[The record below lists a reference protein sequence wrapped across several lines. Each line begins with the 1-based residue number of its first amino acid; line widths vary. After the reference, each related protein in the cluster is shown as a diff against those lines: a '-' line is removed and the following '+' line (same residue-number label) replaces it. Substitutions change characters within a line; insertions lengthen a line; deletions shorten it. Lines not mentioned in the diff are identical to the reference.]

1 MKRRNLLAAV
11 LSFSLV
17 IGMSAPVDLAQESKK
32 TQTAVS
38 IEDSVGETSKYGYLP
53 IHRKL
58 LNSDDLSSGRKKKA
72 AKTTIPSSFNA
83 REEGLLTDIK
93 DQGETGMCWTMS
105 VMGASEADIIQ
116 DDSEVS
122 PDLSEYHLAYST
134 YNKAD
139 DPLGLTVGDI
149 CRPREKNNDLY
160 GWGGNS
166 VLATATLARW
176 QGVVDESVASFE
188 DLQNKINRNVTADLP
203 DEVMYDKD
211 SYHLQNV
218 EYIYMTK
225 ANRNQIKQKLMEYG
239 AAECSMYAP
248 ETSSDEQM
256 YGNTGKSNFTA
267 YYCDDTSKTTN
278 HSVLIVG
285 WDDNYSASNFNS
297 KCRPSS
303 DGAWLIRNSWG
314 DCNSMG
320 GYFWISY
327 EDAMLQ
333 AEKNEEAEVAFFD
346 VEKVDNY
353 DNNYQYDGGIPFA
366 FSKSFLRGANVFEAK
381 ADEKMQAV
389 SFYTQEA
396 NVNYE
401 VSIYESPDSD
411 NPMSGK
417 LVSSLSGTI
426 AERGYHTIDFVK
438 EDKDEVFMTKGKR
451 YAVVV
456 KLEESGDT
464 SYQTYECTYNNSAL
478 TEAVSA
484 NEGES
489 YVQYSDGEWED
500 FSKLVWSGGRKNN
513 ANLCIKMFS
522 DTWDST
528 KATPTP
534 VPTATLTPVPTA
546 TPTPVPTATP
556 TPVPTATPTPMPTA
570 TPTPVPTATPT
581 PVPTA
586 TPTPVLT
593 ATPTAT
599 PVTTPTQKAQS
610 TPAANN
616 PTTPVVTDN
625 PITLDNSSART
636 VVVKKLKFKYSS
648 KKVKAGKKVK
658 LSKWLKVTKNRAGD
672 AKITYK
678 FTKSKYKKYATL
690 SKKGVFKAK
699 KAGKK
704 KTVYVKAAAG
714 DGSKKTANIKIKIK

>member
-1 MKRRNLLAAV
+1 
-11 LSFSLV
+11 
-17 IGMSAPVDLAQESKK
+17 
-32 TQTAVS
+32 
-38 IEDSVGETSKYGYLP
+38 
-53 IHRKL
+53 
-58 LNSDDLSSGRKKKA
+58 
-72 AKTTIPSSFNA
+72 
-83 REEGLLTDIK
+83 
-93 DQGETGMCWTMS
+93 
-105 VMGASEADIIQ
+105 
-116 DDSEVS
+116 
-122 PDLSEYHLAYST
+122 
-134 YNKAD
+134 
-139 DPLGLTVGDI
+139 
-149 CRPREKNNDLY
+149 
-160 GWGGNS
+160 
-166 VLATATLARW
+166 
-176 QGVVDESVASFE
+176 
-188 DLQNKINRNVTADLP
+188 
-203 DEVMYDKD
+203 
-211 SYHLQNV
+211 
-218 EYIYMTK
+218 
-225 ANRNQIKQKLMEYG
+225 
-239 AAECSMYAP
+239 
-248 ETSSDEQM
+248 
-256 YGNTGKSNFTA
+256 
-267 YYCDDTSKTTN
+267 
-278 HSVLIVG
+278 
-285 WDDNYSASNFNS
+285 
-297 KCRPSS
+297 
-303 DGAWLIRNSWG
+303 
-314 DCNSMG
+314 
-320 GYFWISY
+320 
-327 EDAMLQ
+327 
-333 AEKNEEAEVAFFD
+333 
-346 VEKVDNY
+346 
-353 DNNYQYDGGIPFA
+353 
-366 FSKSFLRGANVFEAK
+366 
-381 ADEKMQAV
+381 MQAV

-464 SYQTYECTYNNSAL
+464 SYQTYECTHNDSAL

-546 TPTPVPTATP
+546 TL
-556 TPVPTATPTPMPTA
+556 
-570 TPTPVPTATPT
+570 TPVPTATPT

-599 PVTTPTQKAQS
+599 PVTTPTQKPQS

-625 PITLDNSSART
+625 PVTPDNSSART

-714 DGSKKTANIKIKIK
+714 DGSKKIANIKIKIK

>member
-11 LSFSLV
+11 ISFSLV

-38 IEDSVGETSKYGYLP
+38 LEDSVGETSKYGYLN

-72 AKTTIPSSFNA
+72 AKTTIPSSFDA

-93 DQGETGMCWTMS
+93 DQEETGMCWTMS
-105 VMGASEADIIQ
+105 VMGASEADIIK
-116 DDSEVS
+116 DGYEES
-122 PDLSEYHLAYST
+122 PDLSEYHLAYSA

-139 DPLGLTVGDI
+139 DPLGLTAGDV
-149 CRPREKNNDLY
+149 CKTKVKNNDLY

-166 VLATATLARW
+166 IMATATLSRW
-176 QGVVDESVASFE
+176 QGAVDESVASFE
-188 DLQNKINRNVTADLP
+188 DLQDKINNNITADLP
-203 DEVMYDKD
+203 DDVMYDKD
-211 SYHLQNV
+211 SFHLQNV
-218 EYIYMTK
+218 EYIYLTK
-225 ANRNQIKQKLMEYG
+225 VNRNQIKQKLMEYG

-248 ETSSDEQM
+248 ETKSDCET

-267 YYCDDTSKTTN
+267 YYCDDASMRTN

-333 AEKNEEAEVAFFD
+333 AEENEEAEVAFFD
-346 VEKVDNY
+346 VEKADNY

-366 FSKSFLRGANVFEAK
+366 YSRSFLRGANVFEAK
-381 ADEKMQAV
+381 ADEKMKAV

-417 LVSSLSGTI
+417 LVSALSGAI

-438 EDKDEVFMTKGKR
+438 EDKDEVFMAKGKR

-464 SYQTYECTYNNSAL
+464 SYQTYECTYNDSAL
-478 TEAVSA
+478 TEAVNA

-500 FSKLVWSGGRKNN
+500 FSELEWSGKEKNN

-522 DTWDST
+522 DNWDST
-528 KATPTP
+528 KPTPTPGQTVTATPTQ
-534 VPTATLTPVPTA
+534 VPTA
-546 TPTPVPTATP
+546 TPTATTTA
-556 TPVPTATPTPMPTA
+556 A
-570 TPTPVPTATPT
+570 
-581 PVPTA
+581 
-586 TPTPVLT
+586 
-593 ATPTAT
+593 
-599 PVTTPTQKAQS
+599 PVTTPTQKAQPAQP
-610 TPAANN
+610 TPANN
-616 PTTPVVTDN
+616 PVNPVVTDN
-625 PITLDNSSART
+625 PVTPDNSGAQT

-672 AKITYK
+672 AKIIYK
-678 FTKSKYKKYATL
+678 FTKNKYKKYDTL

-714 DGSKKTANIKIKIK
+714 DGSKKTAKIKIKIK

>member
-11 LSFSLV
+11 LSVSLV

-72 AKTTIPSSFNA
+72 AKTTIPSSFDA

-116 DDSEVS
+116 DGSEES

-160 GWGGNS
+160 DWGGNS

-248 ETSSDEQM
+248 ETSSDKQM

-464 SYQTYECTYNNSAL
+464 SYQTYECTHNDSAL

-484 NEGES
+484 NKGES

-500 FSKLVWSGGRKNN
+500 FSELEWSSKEKNN

-534 VPTATLTPVPTA
+534 VPTATPTPVPTA

-556 TPVPTATPTPMPTA
+556 TPVPKATPTPR
-570 TPTPVPTATPT
+570 
-581 PVPTA
+581 
-586 TPTPVLT
+586 LH
-593 ATPTAT
+593 
-599 PVTTPTQKAQS
+599 
-610 TPAANN
+610 
-616 PTTPVVTDN
+616 
-625 PITLDNSSART
+625 L
-636 VVVKKLKFKYSS
+636 
-648 KKVKAGKKVK
+648 
-658 LSKWLKVTKNRAGD
+658 
-672 AKITYK
+672 
-678 FTKSKYKKYATL
+678 
-690 SKKGVFKAK
+690 
-699 KAGKK
+699 
-704 KTVYVKAAAG
+704 
-714 DGSKKTANIKIKIK
+714 

>member
-17 IGMSAPVDLAQESKK
+17 MGMSAPVDLAQESKK

-53 IHRKL
+53 IHRQL
-58 LNSDDLSSGRKKKA
+58 LNSDDLSSGRKKMSA
-72 AKTTIPSSFNA
+72 RTTIPSSFDA

-105 VMGASEADIIQ
+105 VLGASEADIIQ
-116 DDSEVS
+116 DGYEES
-122 PDLSEYHLAYST
+122 PDLSEYHLAYSV

-139 DPLGLTVGDI
+139 DPLGLTAGDI
-149 CRPREKNNDLY
+149 CKTKVKNNDLY
-160 GWGGNS
+160 DWGGNS
-166 VLATATLARW
+166 IMAIATLARW
-176 QGVVDESVASFE
+176 QGAVDESVASFE
-188 DLQNKINRNVTADLP
+188 DLQDKINNNITADLP
-203 DEVMYDKD
+203 DDVMYDKD

-218 EYIYMTK
+218 EYIYLTK

-248 ETSSDEQM
+248 ETKSDCET

-267 YYCDDTSKTTN
+267 YYCDDASMQTN

-314 DCNSMG
+314 NCNSMG
-320 GYFWISY
+320 GYFWLSY

-333 AEKNEEAEVAFFD
+333 AEENEDAEVAFFD
-346 VEKVDNY
+346 VEKADDY
-353 DNNYQYDGGIPFA
+353 ENNYQYDGGIPFA
-366 FSKSFLRGANVFEAK
+366 YTKSFLRGANVFEAK

-417 LVSSLSGTI
+417 LVSVLSGTI

-438 EDKDEVFMTKGKR
+438 EDKDEVFMAKGKR

-464 SYQTYECTYNNSAL
+464 SYQTYECTYNDSAL
-478 TEAVSA
+478 TEAVNA

-522 DTWDST
+522 DDWDSA
-528 KATPTP
+528 KPTPTP
-534 VPTATLTPVPTA
+534 GPAVTA

-556 TPVPTATPTPMPTA
+556 TAA
-570 TPTPVPTATPT
+570 
-581 PVPTA
+581 
-586 TPTPVLT
+586 
-593 ATPTAT
+593 
-599 PVTTPTQKAQS
+599 PVTTPTQKAQPAQP
-610 TPAANN
+610 TPANN
-616 PTTPVVTDN
+616 PVNPVVTDN
-625 PITLDNSSART
+625 PVTPDNSGAQT
-636 VVVKKLKFKYSS
+636 VVVKKLKFKYST
-648 KKVKAGKKVK
+648 KKVKAGKKIK

-714 DGSKKTANIKIKIK
+714 DGSKKTAKIKIKIK

>member
-72 AKTTIPSSFNA
+72 AKTTIPSSFDA

-116 DDSEVS
+116 DGSEES

-160 GWGGNS
+160 DWGGNS

-248 ETSSDEQM
+248 ETSSDKQM

-464 SYQTYECTYNNSAL
+464 SYQTYECTHNDSAL

-484 NEGES
+484 NKGES

-500 FSKLVWSGGRKNN
+500 FSELEWSSKEKNN

-534 VPTATLTPVPTA
+534 VPTAT
-546 TPTPVPTATP
+546 PTPV
-556 TPVPTATPTPMPTA
+556 PTA

-593 ATPTAT
+593 AA

-625 PITLDNSSART
+625 PVIPDNSSART

-648 KKVKAGKKVK
+648 KKVKAGKKVN

>member
-72 AKTTIPSSFNA
+72 AKTTIPSSFDA

-116 DDSEVS
+116 DGSEES

-134 YNKAD
+134 YNKVD

-203 DEVMYDKD
+203 DDVMYDKD

-248 ETSSDEQM
+248 ETSSDKQM

-333 AEKNEEAEVAFFD
+333 AEENEEAEVAFFD
-346 VEKVDNY
+346 VEKADNY

-456 KLEESGDT
+456 KLEEGGDT
-464 SYQTYECTYNNSAL
+464 SYQTYECTHNDSAL

-484 NEGES
+484 NKGES

-500 FSKLVWSGGRKNN
+500 FSELEWSSKEKNN
-513 ANLCIKMFS
+513 ANLC
-522 DTWDST
+522 
-528 KATPTP
+528 
-534 VPTATLTPVPTA
+534 
-546 TPTPVPTATP
+546 
-556 TPVPTATPTPMPTA
+556 
-570 TPTPVPTATPT
+570 
-581 PVPTA
+581 
-586 TPTPVLT
+586 
-593 ATPTAT
+593 
-599 PVTTPTQKAQS
+599 
-610 TPAANN
+610 
-616 PTTPVVTDN
+616 
-625 PITLDNSSART
+625 
-636 VVVKKLKFKYSS
+636 
-648 KKVKAGKKVK
+648 
-658 LSKWLKVTKNRAGD
+658 
-672 AKITYK
+672 
-678 FTKSKYKKYATL
+678 
-690 SKKGVFKAK
+690 
-699 KAGKK
+699 
-704 KTVYVKAAAG
+704 
-714 DGSKKTANIKIKIK
+714 

>member
-72 AKTTIPSSFNA
+72 AKTTIPSSFDA
-83 REEGLLTDIK
+83 REEGVLTNIK

-116 DDSEVS
+116 DGSEES

-203 DEVMYDKD
+203 DDVMYDRD

-225 ANRNQIKQKLMEYG
+225 ANRNQIKQKLMKYG

-248 ETSSDEQM
+248 ETPSDKQM

-314 DCNSMG
+314 DYNSMG

-346 VEKVDNY
+346 VGKADNY

-366 FSKSFLRGANVFEAK
+366 YSKSFLRGANVFEAK

-438 EDKDEVFMTKGKR
+438 EDKDEVFMTKGKC

-464 SYQTYECTYNNSAL
+464 SYQTYECTHNDSAL

-484 NEGES
+484 NKGES

-500 FSKLVWSGGRKNN
+500 FSELR
-513 ANLCIKMFS
+513 
-522 DTWDST
+522 
-528 KATPTP
+528 
-534 VPTATLTPVPTA
+534 
-546 TPTPVPTATP
+546 
-556 TPVPTATPTPMPTA
+556 
-570 TPTPVPTATPT
+570 
-581 PVPTA
+581 
-586 TPTPVLT
+586 
-593 ATPTAT
+593 
-599 PVTTPTQKAQS
+599 
-610 TPAANN
+610 
-616 PTTPVVTDN
+616 VV
-625 PITLDNSSART
+625 
-636 VVVKKLKFKYSS
+636 
-648 KKVKAGKKVK
+648 
-658 LSKWLKVTKNRAGD
+658 
-672 AKITYK
+672 
-678 FTKSKYKKYATL
+678 
-690 SKKGVFKAK
+690 
-699 KAGKK
+699 
-704 KTVYVKAAAG
+704 
-714 DGSKKTANIKIKIK
+714 

>member
-11 LSFSLV
+11 LSVSLV

-72 AKTTIPSSFNA
+72 AKTTIPSSFDA

-116 DDSEVS
+116 DGSEES

-188 DLQNKINRNVTADLP
+188 DLQNKINRNETADLP
-203 DEVMYDKD
+203 DDVMYDKD

-248 ETSSDEQM
+248 ETPSDNQM

-333 AEKNEEAEVAFFD
+333 AEENEEAEVAFFD
-346 VEKVDNY
+346 VEKADNY

-366 FSKSFLRGANVFEAK
+366 FS
-381 ADEKMQAV
+381 
-389 SFYTQEA
+389 
-396 NVNYE
+396 
-401 VSIYESPDSD
+401 
-411 NPMSGK
+411 
-417 LVSSLSGTI
+417 
-426 AERGYHTIDFVK
+426 
-438 EDKDEVFMTKGKR
+438 
-451 YAVVV
+451 
-456 KLEESGDT
+456 
-464 SYQTYECTYNNSAL
+464 
-478 TEAVSA
+478 
-484 NEGES
+484 
-489 YVQYSDGEWED
+489 
-500 FSKLVWSGGRKNN
+500 
-513 ANLCIKMFS
+513 
-522 DTWDST
+522 
-528 KATPTP
+528 
-534 VPTATLTPVPTA
+534 
-546 TPTPVPTATP
+546 
-556 TPVPTATPTPMPTA
+556 
-570 TPTPVPTATPT
+570 
-581 PVPTA
+581 
-586 TPTPVLT
+586 
-593 ATPTAT
+593 
-599 PVTTPTQKAQS
+599 
-610 TPAANN
+610 
-616 PTTPVVTDN
+616 
-625 PITLDNSSART
+625 
-636 VVVKKLKFKYSS
+636 
-648 KKVKAGKKVK
+648 
-658 LSKWLKVTKNRAGD
+658 
-672 AKITYK
+672 
-678 FTKSKYKKYATL
+678 
-690 SKKGVFKAK
+690 
-699 KAGKK
+699 
-704 KTVYVKAAAG
+704 
-714 DGSKKTANIKIKIK
+714 

>member
-1 MKRRNLLAAV
+1 
-11 LSFSLV
+11 
-17 IGMSAPVDLAQESKK
+17 
-32 TQTAVS
+32 
-38 IEDSVGETSKYGYLP
+38 
-53 IHRKL
+53 
-58 LNSDDLSSGRKKKA
+58 
-72 AKTTIPSSFNA
+72 
-83 REEGLLTDIK
+83 
-93 DQGETGMCWTMS
+93 MCWTMS

-116 DDSEVS
+116 DGSEVS

-346 VEKVDNY
+346 VEKADNY

-366 FSKSFLRGANVFEAK
+366 YSRSFLRGANVFEAK

-389 SFYTQEA
+389 SFYTQKA

-489 YVQYSDGEWED
+489 YVQNSNGKWED

-534 VPTATLTPVPTA
+534 VPTVTPTPVPTATPTPMPTA

-556 TPVPTATPTPMPTA
+556 TPVLTA

-625 PITLDNSSART
+625 PVTPDNSSART

-704 KTVYVKAAAG
+704 KTVYVKAASG
-714 DGSKKTANIKIKIK
+714 

>member
-1 MKRRNLLAAV
+1 
-11 LSFSLV
+11 
-17 IGMSAPVDLAQESKK
+17 
-32 TQTAVS
+32 
-38 IEDSVGETSKYGYLP
+38 
-53 IHRKL
+53 
-58 LNSDDLSSGRKKKA
+58 
-72 AKTTIPSSFNA
+72 
-83 REEGLLTDIK
+83 
-93 DQGETGMCWTMS
+93 
-105 VMGASEADIIQ
+105 
-116 DDSEVS
+116 
-122 PDLSEYHLAYST
+122 
-134 YNKAD
+134 
-139 DPLGLTVGDI
+139 
-149 CRPREKNNDLY
+149 
-160 GWGGNS
+160 
-166 VLATATLARW
+166 
-176 QGVVDESVASFE
+176 
-188 DLQNKINRNVTADLP
+188 
-203 DEVMYDKD
+203 
-211 SYHLQNV
+211 
-218 EYIYMTK
+218 
-225 ANRNQIKQKLMEYG
+225 
-239 AAECSMYAP
+239 
-248 ETSSDEQM
+248 
-256 YGNTGKSNFTA
+256 
-267 YYCDDTSKTTN
+267 
-278 HSVLIVG
+278 
-285 WDDNYSASNFNS
+285 
-297 KCRPSS
+297 
-303 DGAWLIRNSWG
+303 
-314 DCNSMG
+314 
-320 GYFWISY
+320 
-327 EDAMLQ
+327 MLQ

-556 TPVPTATPTPMPTA
+556 TPVPTATPTP
-570 TPTPVPTATPT
+570 
-581 PVPTA
+581 
-586 TPTPVLT
+586 VLT